1 MRFLSKFFATFL
13 AILLAILLLGTLVIN
28 GILLFSSL
36 HENVQK
42 RIEESLSMPVTMGRI
57 YFIPWTGFHLGQLII
72 TDVAHGRSVEAFSI
86 SFVPEYRSLMQ
97 RASTAPLSMINR
109 LLSKLAYADEVQ
121 GVDGA
126 QKLSVQKLLDA
137 SSTGATKQFAAEVEY
152 QVVGGPRDRL
162 RRAELEQPEGRAE
175 RERASQFGKQSNEW
189 SGGLRI
195 GKIMLN
201 KQFFLKH
208 IKASVSSTKEGFSID
223 PLTAKVA
230 KGKLQ
235 GALLIQREEGGS
247 AYQLTTQF
255 TEVSL
260 KELMVNGGIN
270 ALAGTVQGKCTL
282 SGILGNSEKIQGFGT
297 LEVMNMQLKPDNF
310 LAQLG
315 QLLRIEELQ
324 ILKLHEA
331 TADYTIIPH
340 RAIVKSL
347 KLSSE
352 NLRIRANGFL
362 FFDGAL
368 DLNARLLIN
377 AKLQGRLQGFL
388 PEGLL
393 PSAEIG
399 YAEIPFKIR
408 GTVDHPQSDL
418 LSKISLPVINNKNV
432 KGLIQGLLNF

>member
-1 MRFLSKFFATFL
+1 MHNYFSMRFLSKFFATFL

-137 SSTGATKQFAAEVEY
+137 SSTGATKQFAAEVE
-152 QVVGGPRDRL
+152 
-162 RRAELEQPEGRAE
+162 
-175 RERASQFGKQSNEW
+175 FGKQSNEW